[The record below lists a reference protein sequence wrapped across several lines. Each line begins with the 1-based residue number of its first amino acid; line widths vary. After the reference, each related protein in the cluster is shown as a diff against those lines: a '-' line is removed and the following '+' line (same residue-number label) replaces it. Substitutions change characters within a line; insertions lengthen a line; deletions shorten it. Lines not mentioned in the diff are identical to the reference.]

1 MSSAIERISALL
13 IKAERTDN
21 PHEADAY
28 LMKAQALA
36 TMASIDIAA
45 ARAQKIADKKPT
57 SPVTRTVSIGDKG
70 KRANTH
76 LISLFVAIAYN
87 NFAVVDVASDS
98 TYVVAYGMPQ
108 DLDATHTLFASLS
121 VQMVTSAQRYLE
133 KNEWKSDTYRT
144 RSRRTGLPVKKPFTP
159 PNRTGCV
166 LPRLRHPDRR
176 AFAAGPR

>member
-36 TMASIDIAA
+36 TMASINIAT
-45 ARAQKIADKKPT
+45 ARARKLADEKPT

-76 LISLFVAIAYN
+76 LISLFVAIAHN
-87 NFAVVDVASDS
+87 NFAIVDVASDS

-108 DLDATHTLFASLS
+108 DLDA
-121 VQMVTSAQRYLE
+121 
-133 KNEWKSDTYRT
+133 
-144 RSRRTGLPVKKPFTP
+144 
-159 PNRTGCV
+159 
-166 LPRLRHPDRR
+166 
-176 AFAAGPR
+176 

>member
-45 ARAQKIADKKPT
+45 ARARKLADEKPT

-76 LISLFVAIAYN
+76 LISLFVAIAHN
-87 NFAVVDVASDS
+87 NFALRTNHNVAKPMKMSR
-98 TYVVAYGMPQ
+98 P
-108 DLDATHTLFASLS
+108 
-121 VQMVTSAQRYLE
+121 SAI
-133 KNEWKSDTYRT
+133 NSGIW
-144 RSRRTGLPVKKPFTP
+144 F
-159 PNRTGCV
+159 
-166 LPRLRHPDRR
+166 
-176 AFAAGPR
+176 